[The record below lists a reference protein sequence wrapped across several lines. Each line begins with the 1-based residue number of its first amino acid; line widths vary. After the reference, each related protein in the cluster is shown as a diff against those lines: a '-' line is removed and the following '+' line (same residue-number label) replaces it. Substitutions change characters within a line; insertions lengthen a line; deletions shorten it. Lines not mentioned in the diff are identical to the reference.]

1 MSTTPLD
8 EKSTSPTALNT
19 NILTITRPT
28 PSRQPSS
35 QSILSTI
42 EDVSISSMHT
52 LSPTATH
59 TAADEKM
66 STPASASSPF
76 YNPSPTGYS
85 LEASK
90 SSSKQHIAISSY
102 ETDVEACLTPQQTTI
117 GNLSKNR
124 TGVSTNTLSK
134 ECTVWPGQKQMK
146 RKKKAMKFERGRQGV
161 CGCMAGLDRKTK
173 IWVKVLMALLVIG
186 LAVGVGVGIS
196 KAVGGGIWKSDK
208 STNTAL
214 PM

>member
-42 EDVSISSMHT
+42 EDVSISSTHT

-66 STPASASSPF
+66 STPASVSPF
-76 YNPSPTGYS
+76 YNPSPTRYS

-102 ETDVEACLTPQQTTI
+102 ETDVEACLTPQQTT
-117 GNLSKNR
+117 L
-124 TGVSTNTLSK
+124 GVSTNTLSK

-214 PM
+214 PI